1 MIICVCKNISDRDI
15 ARAVSEGCRSFKA
28 VQNEL
33 ELGKSCGTCLDCAR
47 ECFAESKA
55 ANGSARSSELSP
67 A

>member
-28 VQNEL
+28 LQNEL
-33 ELGKSCGTCLDCAR
+33 ELGKSCGSCVAYAR
-47 ECFAESKA
+47 ECFAEGKA
-55 ANGSARSSELSP
+55 ASGGARPSELSP

>member
-15 ARAVSEGCRSFKA
+15 ARAVSEGCHSFKA

-33 ELGKSCGTCLDCAR
+33 EVGKSCGTCVDYAR

-55 ANGSARSSELSP
+55 SASSTRSSEFSP

>member
-33 ELGKSCGTCLDCAR
+33 ELGKSFGTCLDCAR

-55 ANGSARSSELSP
+55 ANSGARSSEFSP

>member
-55 ANGSARSSELSP
+55 ANSGARSSEFSP

>member
-15 ARAVSEGCRSFKA
+15 ARAVLEGCHSFKA

-33 ELGKSCGTCLDCAR
+33 ELGKSCGTCLDYAR

-55 ANGSARSSELSP
+55 ASSARSSELSP